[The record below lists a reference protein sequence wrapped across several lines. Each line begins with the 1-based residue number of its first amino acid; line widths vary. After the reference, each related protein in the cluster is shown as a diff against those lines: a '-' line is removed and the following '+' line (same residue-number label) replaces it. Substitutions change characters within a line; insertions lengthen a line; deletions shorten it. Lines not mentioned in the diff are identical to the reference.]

1 MTQFTKAEQIT
12 MMSLWG
18 IFRSP
23 LMMGGN
29 MPEND
34 EWTLSLLTNE
44 EYMKMHTTSFGA
56 HQHSRNEK
64 NGKGSII
71 WVSNGKDCKYAAL
84 FNTKDIEQT
93 IKLDLTEILMPGEKY
108 SFYDIWSK
116 ENLGEFKNSFKAV
129 IPAHG
134 AGLYKITK

>member
-1 MTQFTKAEQIT
+1 
-12 MMSLWG
+12 
-18 IFRSP
+18 
-23 LMMGGN
+23 MMGGN

>member
-1 MTQFTKAEQIT
+1 

-29 MPEND
+29 LPDND

-44 EYMKMHTTSFGA
+44 EYMEMHRNSYGA

-64 NGKGSII
+64 NGKGDII
-71 WVSNGKDCKYAAL
+71 WVSNGKGCKYVAL
-84 FNTKDIEQT
+84 FNTRDVEHK
-93 IKLDLTEILMPGEKY
+93 IKLDLTQILMPDEKY
-108 SFYDIWSK
+108 SVRDIWNDK
-116 ENLGEFKNSFKAV
+116 DLGEFKNSFSAQ
-129 IPAHG
+129 IQPHG